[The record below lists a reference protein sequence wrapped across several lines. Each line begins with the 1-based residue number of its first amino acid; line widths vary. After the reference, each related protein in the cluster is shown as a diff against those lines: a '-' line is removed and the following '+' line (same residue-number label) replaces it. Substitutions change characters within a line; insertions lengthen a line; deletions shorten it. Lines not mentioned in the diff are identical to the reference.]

1 MLKVGLST
9 LLFAAAALG
18 LAAFYLEWT
27 GDGRGIDYIRPTSRF
42 QSGYN
47 LPLPLTIMAVGAA
60 VGLGGIF
67 IGGVASL
74 VDPKLTRS
82 AIRWLGGIGGF
93 AVVTFTLA
101 AHGGY
106 LFWIFWNDGGVGVF
120 RSEDWGPGIWVAM
133 VSGSLALVATVL
145 HTRLLKGGS

>member
-74 VDPKLTRS
+74 VDLKLARS
-82 AIRWLGGIGGF
+82 AILWLGGIM
-93 AVVTFTLA
+93 
-101 AHGGY
+101 
-106 LFWIFWNDGGVGVF
+106 I
-120 RSEDWGPGIWVAM
+120 S
-133 VSGSLALVATVL
+133 
-145 HTRLLKGGS
+145 